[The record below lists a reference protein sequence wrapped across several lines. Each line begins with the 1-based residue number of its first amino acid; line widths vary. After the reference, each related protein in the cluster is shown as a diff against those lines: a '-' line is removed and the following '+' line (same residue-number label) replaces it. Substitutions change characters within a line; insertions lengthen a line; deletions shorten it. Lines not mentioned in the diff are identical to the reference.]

1 MFITPSVPREDNLLV
16 NGATLARHM
25 HYNDESAP
33 FINVTDSYRLIDA
46 QQGGCYAV
54 SERKGASMTARSGG
68 MVRDFMHRNLE
79 VVPPETTTVEAAV
92 RMREK
97 SLGSLL
103 AVPADAAGRVSNRSG
118 IVTET
123 DLVRKVFAKEM
134 DASLTRVNQ
143 IMTTPLLTITQDRP
157 MLDASH
163 LMETNHVR
171 HVCVSDAE
179 EIVGMISVRDLVRY
193 FIDSEGG
200 PIRDLDNVFRPLSV
214 LRVLMQTTMETIASE
229 RTVLEAGQAMAEKRI
244 GSLLVLE
251 AGAMVGIVT
260 ETDVVRKVIAAGL
273 PARSTSIGAVMNAP
287 LIQIDIDSA
296 AGDASRL
303 MAEKRIRHLAVTEE
317 NKVVGLLSLRDL
329 VKVVSIRDES
339 RFLRST

>member
-1 MFITPSVPREDNLLV
+1 
-16 NGATLARHM
+16 
-25 HYNDESAP
+25 
-33 FINVTDSYRLIDA
+33 
-46 QQGGCYAV
+46 
-54 SERKGASMTARSGG
+54 MTERSGG
-68 MVRDFMHRNLE
+68 MVRDFMHRDLE
-79 VVPPETTTVEAAV
+79 VVPPETTIMEAAV

-103 AVPADAAGRVSNRSG
+103 VVPADAEGRVPNRSG
-118 IVTET
+118 IATET
-123 DLVRKVFAKEM
+123 DLIRKVLAKGL
-134 DASLTRVNQ
+134 DPLLTRVDQ
-143 IMTTPLLTITQDRP
+143 IMTSPLLTIAPDRP

-171 HVCVSDAE
+171 HLCVSNE
-179 EIVGMISVRDLVRY
+179 EEVVGVISVRDLVRC

-229 RTVLEAGQAMAEKRI
+229 QTVLEAAQTMAEKRI

-251 AGAMVGIVT
+251 AGDMIGLVT

-273 PARSTSIGAVMNAP
+273 SARSTSVEAVMNAP
-287 LIQIDIDSA
+287 LIQIDIDDTA
-296 AGDASRL
+296 RDASRL
-303 MAEKRIRHLAVTEE
+303 MAEKRIRHVAVTED
-317 NKVVGLLSLRDL
+317 NKVVGLLSVRDL
-329 VKVVSIRDES
+329 VKAVSIRDES

>member
-1 MFITPSVPREDNLLV
+1 
-16 NGATLARHM
+16 
-25 HYNDESAP
+25 
-33 FINVTDSYRLIDA
+33 
-46 QQGGCYAV
+46 
-54 SERKGASMTARSGG
+54 MTERSGG

-79 VVPPETTTVEAAV
+79 VVPPETTIMGAAA

-103 AVPADAAGRVSNRSG
+103 VVPADAEGRVPNRSG
-118 IVTET
+118 IATET
-123 DLVRKVFAKEM
+123 DLIRKVIAKGL
-134 DASLTRVNQ
+134 DPLLTRVDQ
-143 IMTTPLLTITQDRP
+143 IMTSPLLTIAPDRP

-171 HVCVSDAE
+171 HLCVSDE
-179 EIVGMISVRDLVRY
+179 EEVVGVISVRDLVRC

-229 RTVLEAGQAMAEKRI
+229 QTVLEAAQTMAEKRI

-251 AGAMVGIVT
+251 AGDMIGLVT

-273 PARSTSIGAVMNAP
+273 PVRSTSVGAVMNVP
-287 LIQIDIDSA
+287 LIQIDIDDTA
-296 AGDASRL
+296 RDASRL
-303 MAEKRIRHLAVTEE
+303 MAEKRIRHLVVTED
-317 NKVVGLLSLRDL
+317 NKVVGLLSVRDL

>member
-1 MFITPSVPREDNLLV
+1 
-16 NGATLARHM
+16 
-25 HYNDESAP
+25 
-33 FINVTDSYRLIDA
+33 
-46 QQGGCYAV
+46 
-54 SERKGASMTARSGG
+54 
-68 MVRDFMHRNLE
+68 MHRNLE
-79 VVPPETTTVEAAV
+79 VVPPETTIMEAAV

-97 SLGSLL
+97 GIGSLL
-103 AVPADAAGRVSNRSG
+103 VVPADAEGRVSDRSG

-123 DLVRKVFAKEM
+123 DLIRKVLAKGM
-134 DASLTRVNQ
+134 DPSLTRAVQ
-143 IMTTPLLTITQDRP
+143 IMTSPLLTVMQDRP

-171 HVCVSDAE
+171 YLCVSDE
-179 EIVGMISVRDLVRY
+179 EAIVGVISVRDLVRY

-214 LRVLMQTTMETIASE
+214 LRILMQTIMETIASE
-229 RTVLEAGQAMAEKRI
+229 LTVLEATQTMAEKRI

-251 AGAMVGIVT
+251 AGEMVGIVT

-273 PARSTSIGAVMNAP
+273 SARSTSVGAVMNAP
-287 LIQIDIDSA
+287 LIQIDIDDSA
-296 AGDASRL
+296 RDASRL
-303 MAEKRIRHLAVTEE
+303 MAEKRIRHLAVTED

-329 VKVVSIRDES
+329 VRVVSIRDES

>member
-1 MFITPSVPREDNLLV
+1 MNEQPR
-16 NGATLARHM
+16 
-25 HYNDESAP
+25 
-33 FINVTDSYRLIDA
+33 
-46 QQGGCYAV
+46 
-54 SERKGASMTARSGG
+54 G

-79 VVPPETTTVEAAV
+79 VVPPETTIVGAAG
-92 RMREK
+92 RMRGK

-103 AVPADAAGRVSNRSG
+103 VVPAEGGGCVSNRSG
-118 IVTET
+118 ILTET
-123 DLVRKVFAKEM
+123 DLIRKVLAKGM
-134 DASLTRVNQ
+134 DASLTRVDQ
-143 IMTTPLLTITQDRP
+143 IMTSPLLTITQDRP

-214 LRVLMQTTMETIASE
+214 LRVLMQTTVETIASE

-260 ETDVVRKVIAAGL
+260 ETDVVRKVIADGL
-273 PARSTSIGAVMNAP
+273 PARSTSIGAVMTAP
-287 LIQIDIDSA
+287 LIQIDIDSTA
-296 AGDASRL
+296 RDASRL
-303 MAEKRIRHLAVTEE
+303 MAEKRIRHLAVTED

>member
-1 MFITPSVPREDNLLV
+1 M
-16 NGATLARHM
+16 
-25 HYNDESAP
+25 
-33 FINVTDSYRLIDA
+33 
-46 QQGGCYAV
+46 
-54 SERKGASMTARSGG
+54 RKKGI
-68 MVRDFMHRNLE
+68 
-79 VVPPETTTVEAAV
+79 
-92 RMREK
+92 
-97 SLGSLL
+97 GSLL
-103 AVPADAAGRVSNRSG
+103 IESTEEGRMSRRSG

-123 DLVRKVFAKEM
+123 DLLRNVLAKEM
-134 DASLTRVNQ
+134 DASLTRVDQ
-143 IMTTPLLTITQDRP
+143 IMTSPLLTITQDRP

-171 HVCVSDAE
+171 HLCVLNEE

-214 LRVLMQTTMETIASE
+214 LRVLMQTTVETMASE
-229 RTVLEAGQAMAEKRI
+229 RTVLEATQAMAEKRI

-251 AGAMVGIVT
+251 AGEMVGMVT
-260 ETDVVRKVIAAGL
+260 ETDVVRKVIADGL
-273 PARSTSIGAVMNAP
+273 PARSTSVKAVMNAP
-287 LIQIDIDSA
+287 LIQIDINDSA
-296 AGDASRL
+296 RDASRL
-303 MAEKRIRHLAVTEE
+303 MAEKRIRHLAVTED

>member
-1 MFITPSVPREDNLLV
+1 
-16 NGATLARHM
+16 
-25 HYNDESAP
+25 
-33 FINVTDSYRLIDA
+33 
-46 QQGGCYAV
+46 
-54 SERKGASMTARSGG
+54 MTVQSGG
-68 MVRDFMHRNLE
+68 TVGDFMHRNLE
-79 VVPPETTTVEAAV
+79 IAPPETTVIKAAE

-97 SLGSLL
+97 YIGSLL
-103 AVPADAAGRVSNRSG
+103 VQPTDPEGRVSRRSG

-123 DLVRKVFAKEM
+123 DLIRKVLAKGM
-134 DASLTRVNQ
+134 DASLTRVDQ
-143 IMTTPLLTITQDRP
+143 IMTSPLLTITQDRL

-171 HVCVSDAE
+171 HLCVSDE
-179 EIVGMISVRDLVRY
+179 EKIVGVISVRDLVRY

-214 LRVLMQTTMETIASE
+214 LRVLMQTAMATIGSE
-229 RTVLEAGQAMAEKRI
+229 RMVLEAAQTMAEKRI

-251 AGAMVGIVT
+251 AGDMVGLVT

-273 PARSTSIGAVMNAP
+273 PARSTSVGAVMNAP
-287 LIQIDIDSA
+287 LIQIDIDDSA
-296 AGDASRL
+296 RDASRL
-303 MAEKRIRHLAVTEE
+303 MAEKRIRHLAVTED

>member
-1 MFITPSVPREDNLLV
+1 MTERPR
-16 NGATLARHM
+16 
-25 HYNDESAP
+25 
-33 FINVTDSYRLIDA
+33 
-46 QQGGCYAV
+46 
-54 SERKGASMTARSGG
+54 G

-79 VVPPETTTVEAAV
+79 VVPPEATIVEAAV

-103 AVPADAAGRVSNRSG
+103 VVPVDAEGRVSNRSG

-123 DLVRKVFAKEM
+123 DLIRNVLAKGM
-134 DASLTRVNQ
+134 DASLTRVDQ
-143 IMTTPLLTITQDRP
+143 IMTSPLLTIAPDRP

-171 HVCVSDAE
+171 HVCVSDEE

-200 PIRDLDNVFRPLSV
+200 PIRNLDNVFQPLSV

-229 RTVLEAGQAMAEKRI
+229 RTVLEAAQTMAEKRI

-251 AGAMVGIVT
+251 AEDMAGIVT
-260 ETDVVRKVIAAGL
+260 ETDLARKVIAACL
-273 PARSTSIGAVMNAP
+273 PARSTSVGAVMNAP
-287 LIQIDIDSA
+287 LIQIDIHDTA
-296 AGDASRL
+296 RDASRL
-303 MAEKRIRHLAVTEE
+303 MAEKRIRHLAVTED
-317 NKVVGLLSLRDL
+317 NKVVGLLSVRDL